1 MKAIVYH
8 EYGSPDVLSLA
19 EVKKPRVKDGEV
31 LVRIHAAALNALDWH
46 MVRGKPYVAR
56 FDMGLRK
63 PKRSFVGVDLAGTVE
78 AVGAGVTEF
87 EPGDEVFANKGRACA
102 EYVAGPA
109 KLFAPKPS
117 NLTMEQAAAVPA
129 AGITA
134 LQAVRDHGRV
144 EPGQEVLIH
153 GAGGGVG
160 TFSVQIA
167 KALGAE
173 VTAATRTE
181 NLDLVRS
188 LGADHVIDYTREDFT
203 RGAHRY
209 DLIIDNGATRTL
221 VSMKRALTPT
231 GTIVAVGASKGDWI
245 GPMVRILGG
254 GLLAKF
260 GSQRIVGFLANPTR
274 EDHMTLKELIEV
286 GKVTPCVD
294 RIYPL
299 AETPEAMRYLET
311 LNARGKIVIG
321 VAS

>member
-8 EYGSPDVLSLA
+8 RYGSPDVLSLA
-19 EVKKPRVKDGEV
+19 DVPKPRPKAGEI
-31 LVRIHAAALNALDWH
+31 LVRIHAASLNALDWH
-46 MVRGKPYVAR
+46 SVRGKPYVAR
-56 FDMGLRK
+56 LSMGLRK
-63 PKRSFVGVDLAGTVE
+63 PKRHFVGVDLAGTVE
-78 AVGAGVTEF
+78 AVGTGVTEF
-87 EPGDEVFANKGRACA
+87 TPGDEVFANKGRGSA
-102 EYVAGPA
+102 ECVAGKA
-109 KLFAPKPS
+109 SLFSPRPK

-134 LQAVRDHGRV
+134 LQAVRDRGSV
-144 EPGQEVLIH
+144 KPGQKVLIH

-173 VTAATRTE
+173 VTGVTRTE
-181 NLDLVRS
+181 NLDMVRT

-203 RGAHRY
+203 RGANRY
-209 DLIIDNGATRTL
+209 DVIIDNGATRTL
-221 VSMKRALTPT
+221 VSMKRVLTPS
-231 GTIVAVGASKGDWI
+231 GIIVGVGASKGDWI
-245 GPMVRILGG
+245 GPLVRIFGG

-260 GSQRIVGFLANPTR
+260 GEQRIVGFICDPTR
-274 EDHMTLKELIEV
+274 EDHMTMKELIEA

-294 RIYPL
+294 RVYPL

>member
-8 EYGSPDVLSLA
+8 RYGSPDVLSL
-19 EVKKPRVKDGEV
+19 VDVPKPQPMAGEV
-31 LVRIHAAALNALDWH
+31 LVRIHAASLNALDWH
-46 MVRGKPYVAR
+46 SVRGKPYVAR
-56 FDMGLRK
+56 LTMGLRK
-63 PKRSFVGVDLAGTVE
+63 PKRSILGVDLAGTVE

-87 EPGDEVFANKGRACA
+87 KPGDEVFANKGRACA
-102 EYVAGPA
+102 EYVAGKA
-109 KLFAPKPS
+109 SLFAPKPV

-134 LQAVRDHGRV
+134 LQAVRDRGHV
-144 EPGQEVLIH
+144 QAGQKVLIH

-173 VTAATRTE
+173 VTGVTCTE
-181 NLDLVRS
+181 NLDMVRS

-203 RGAHRY
+203 RGANRY
-209 DLIIDNGATRTL
+209 DVMIDNGATRTL
-221 VSMKRALTPT
+221 LSMKRVLSPT
-231 GTIVAVGASKGDWI
+231 GIIVGVGASKGDWI
-245 GPMVRILGG
+245 GPLVRIFGG

-260 GSQRIVGFLANPTR
+260 GDQRIVGFICDPTR
-274 EDHMTLKELIEV
+274 EDHMTMKELVEA

-294 RIYPL
+294 RVYPL
-299 AETPEAMRYLET
+299 ARAPEAMRYLET
-311 LNARGKIVIG
+311 MNARGKIVIG